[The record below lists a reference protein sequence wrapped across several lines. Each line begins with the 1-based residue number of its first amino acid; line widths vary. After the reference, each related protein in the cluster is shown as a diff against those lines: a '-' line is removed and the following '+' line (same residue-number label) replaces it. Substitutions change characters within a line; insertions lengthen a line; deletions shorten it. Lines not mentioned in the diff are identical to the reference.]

1 MQHRRYTII
10 LAKTP
15 QEAITYARRVGLG
28 LGQYRYAAR
37 AGSVSG
43 VRVADIIELPG
54 FANRPD
60 RFAIN
65 AVLRYVRGERVKV
78 EPPPPDRRLPFERA
92 LEVAYR
98 YVAIK
103 EAADGAEAGETE
115 QSQDPAPAAKVES
128 PAAERSKRKPTPQAR
143 KPKVETPEEFF

>member
-10 LAKTP
+10 LAKSP

-78 EPPPPDRRLPFERA
+78 EPPPDRRLPFERA

-103 EAADGAEAGETE
+103 EAASGAEAGETE
-115 QSQDPAPAAKVES
+115 QSQNPAPTAEVES
-128 PAAERSKRKPTPQAR
+128 PAAERSKRKPAPQAR
-143 KPKVETPEEFF
+143 KPKVELPEVFS